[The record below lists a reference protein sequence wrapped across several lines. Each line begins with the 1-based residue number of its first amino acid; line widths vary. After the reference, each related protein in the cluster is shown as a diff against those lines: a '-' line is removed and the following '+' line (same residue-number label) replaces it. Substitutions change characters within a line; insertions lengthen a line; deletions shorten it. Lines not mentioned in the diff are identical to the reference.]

1 MHINLISDSSVS
13 GAPPGFLTAIGE
25 AAQFLD
31 NLITNPITVNI
42 LVGWGEDDNGAYSI
56 GNSLSLG
63 AALGQTFTYSQVKSA
78 LLGSGTAADE
88 VAAANLSSTGQG
100 FFVGGAE
107 AQALGLLPANGS
119 QIDGAIGFNSNEPW
133 NYSNQPVSGEF
144 DLVSDAELELVHAL
158 GMQLGSPMMLFRYS
172 APGVLETGVNS
183 DGTTPAAYFSL
194 DGGNTTLDNYLTT
207 GDFTLWNTATA
218 GNDVLANPYSPNV
231 EYTLSITDA
240 TELNALGF
248 GVNTAALENNGIIYG
263 TTAHETVYAFEL
275 PNNAVYSGSGSDT
288 VVFSADRSAYTI
300 LTNSDQSISVTSGVS
315 SYKLYGVSE
324 LQFPNQTLTAAGIV
338 ASQDTSGITSA
349 VIAEIIGASPSTA
362 TLTNLENNPEIIPAY
377 VSFATTNG
385 GLNIGLV
392 VAEDIGLAYFGSAS
406 FESAYGGL
414 SLSAFSAKASALTGI
429 SATFIGQQ
437 TQYFINLYTANG
449 LPGIPTPTAAQIQGA
464 AYGVV
469 FGLAVGLA
477 VEGVGSQ
484 VSSVSSLA
492 SASHSAEGVGS
503 QVSSVSSLAS
513 ASHSAG
519 TLAPSKVPAHVETV
533 GSTEALHEIGLVG
546 VYHEGLVS
554 TPHLAH

>member
-1 MHINLISDSSVS
+1 M
-13 GAPPGFLTAIGE
+13 
-25 AAQFLD
+25 
-31 NLITNPITVNI
+31 ITNPITVNI
-42 LVGWGEDDNGAYSI
+42 LVGWGEADNGAYSI
-56 GNSLSLG
+56 GDSLSLG
-63 AALGQTFTYSQVKSA
+63 AALGQTFAYSQVKSA

-88 VAAANLSSTGQG
+88 FAAANLPSTGES

-144 DLVSDAELELVHAL
+144 DLVTDAELELVHAL

-172 APGVLETGVNS
+172 APGVLETAVNS

-194 DGGNTTLDNYLTT
+194 DGGNTNLDNYLTA
-207 GDFTLWNTATA
+207 GDSTLWNTATA
-218 GNDVLANPYSPNV
+218 GNDALANPYSPNV
-231 EYTLSITDA
+231 GYVFSITDA

-248 GVNTAALENNGIIYG
+248 GVNTTALENNGIIYG

-288 VVFSADRSAYTI
+288 IVFSADRSDYTI
-300 LTNSDQSISVTSGVS
+300 TTNSDQSISVTNGAS

-324 LQFPNQTLTAAGIV
+324 LQFSNQTLTTAGIV
-338 ASQDTSGITSA
+338 ASGDTSGITSA
-349 VIAEIIGASPSTA
+349 VIAEMTGANPSTA
-362 TLTNLENNPEIIPAY
+362 TLTNLENNPDIIPAY
-377 VSFATTNG
+377 VSFAAAN

-392 VAEDIGLAYFGSAS
+392 VAEDIGLAYCSSSS
-406 FESAYGGL
+406 FELAYGGL
-414 SLSAFSAKASALTGI
+414 SLSAFSTQASALTGI
-429 SATFIGQQ
+429 SATFINQQ
-437 TQYFINLYTANG
+437 AQYLINLYTTNG

-464 AYGVV
+464 AYGAV

-492 SASHSAEGVGS
+492 SASHSA
-503 QVSSVSSLAS
+503 
-513 ASHSAG
+513 G
-519 TLAPSKVPAHVETV
+519 TLAAAKVPAQVEMV

>member
-1 MHINLISDSSVS
+1 MQINLISDSSVS
-13 GAPPGFLTAIGE
+13 AAPPGFLTAIEE

-63 AALGQTFTYSQVKSA
+63 SAQGQTLTYSQVTSA
-78 LLGSGTAADE
+78 LLGSGTAADKF
-88 VAAANLSSTGQG
+88 AAANLPSTGG
-100 FFVGGAE
+100 SFFVGDAE

-144 DLVSDAELELVHAL
+144 DLLSDAELELVHAL
-158 GMQLGSPMMLFRYS
+158 GMQLGSPLMLFRYS
-172 APGVLETGVNS
+172 APGVLETAVNS

-194 DGGNTTLDNYLTT
+194 DGGNTNLNNYLTT
-207 GDFTLWNTATA
+207 GDPTLWNTATA
-218 GNDVLANPYSPNV
+218 GNDALANPYSPNV
-231 EYTLSITDA
+231 GYVFSITDA
-240 TELNALGF
+240 TEINALGF
-248 GVNTAALENNGIIYG
+248 GVNTAALENNGVIYA

-288 VVFSADRSAYTI
+288 IVFPADRSNYTI
-300 LTNSDQSISVTSGVS
+300 TPNSGESISVTNGAS
-315 SYKLYGVSE
+315 SYTLYGVSE
-324 LQFPNQTLTAAGIV
+324 LQFSNQTLATAGI
-338 ASQDTSGITSA
+338 AAPHDTSGIASA
-349 VIAEIIGASPSTA
+349 VIAEMTGASPSTA
-362 TLTNLENNPEIIPAY
+362 TLTNLDNNPSIIPAY
-377 VSFATTNG
+377 VSFATAN

-392 VAEDIGLAYFGSAS
+392 VAEDIGLDYCGSFS

-414 SLSAFSAKASALTGI
+414 SLSAFSTQASAVTGI
-429 SATFIGQQ
+429 HATFIDQQ
-437 TQYFINLYTANG
+437 AQYFINLYTANG
-449 LPGIPTPTAAQIQGA
+449 LPGNLAPTAAQIQDA

-484 VSSVSSLA
+484 VSSVSSLV
-492 SASHSAEGVGS
+492 SASHSAAP
-503 QVSSVSSLAS
+503 LA
-513 ASHSAG
+513 AV
-519 TLAPSKVPAHVETV
+519 TVPAQVEPV

-546 VYHEGLVS
+546 VHHEGLVS
-554 TPHLAH
+554 TPHLVHC

>member
-1 MHINLISDSSVS
+1 MQINLISDSSVS
-13 GAPPGFLTAIGE
+13 AAPPGFLTAIEE

-31 NLITNPITVNI
+31 NLIANPITVNI

-56 GNSLSLG
+56 GDSLSLG
-63 AALGQTFTYSQVKSA
+63 AALGQTFAYSQVKSA

-88 VAAANLSSTGQG
+88 FAAANLPSTGES

-144 DLVSDAELELVHAL
+144 DLVTDAELELVHAL

-172 APGVLETGVNS
+172 APGVLETAVNS
-183 DGTTPAAYFSL
+183 DGTTPPAYFSL
-194 DGGNTTLDNYLTT
+194 DGGNTNLDGYLTT
-207 GDFTLWNTATA
+207 GDSTLWNTATA
-218 GNDVLANPYSPNV
+218 GNDALANPYSPNV
-231 EYTLSITDA
+231 GYVFSITDA

-248 GVNTAALENNGIIYG
+248 GVNTAALENNGVIYG
-263 TTAHETVYAFEL
+263 TTAHEIVYAFEL
-275 PNNAVYSGSGSDT
+275 PNNTVYSGSGSDT
-288 VVFSADRSAYTI
+288 IVFSADRSDYTI
-300 LTNSDQSISVTSGVS
+300 TTNSDQSISVTDGAS

-324 LQFPNQTLTAAGIV
+324 LQFSNQTLATAEIV
-338 ASQDTSGITSA
+338 ASQDTSGVTSA
-349 VIAEIIGASPSTA
+349 VIAEMTGASPSTA
-362 TLTNLENNPEIIPAY
+362 TLTNLESNPAIIPAY
-377 VSFATTNG
+377 VSFATAN

-392 VAEDIGLAYFGSAS
+392 VAEDLGLAYCSSSS

-414 SLSAFSAKASALTGI
+414 SLSAFSTQASALTGI
-429 SATFIGQQ
+429 SATFIDQQ
-437 TQYFINLYTANG
+437 AQYLVNLYTTNG

-464 AYGVV
+464 AYGAV

-492 SASHSAEGVGS
+492 SASHSA
-503 QVSSVSSLAS
+503 
-513 ASHSAG
+513 G
-519 TLAPSKVPAHVETV
+519 TLAAAKVPAQVETV

-554 TPHLAH
+554 TPHLVH

>member
-1 MHINLISDSSVS
+1 MQINLISDSSVS
-13 GAPPGFLTAIGE
+13 AAPPGFLTAIEE

-63 AALGQTFTYSQVKSA
+63 AALGQTFTYSQVKNA

-88 VAAANLSSTGQG
+88 FAAANLPSTGQS

-107 AQALGLLPANGS
+107 AQALGLLPASGS

-133 NYSNQPVSGEF
+133 NYSNQPVSGKF
-144 DLVSDAELELVHAL
+144 DLVTDAELELVHAL
-158 GMQLGSPMMLFRYS
+158 GLQLGSPMMLFRYS
-172 APGVLETGVNS
+172 APGVLETAVNS

-194 DGGNTTLDNYLTT
+194 DGGNTNLDNYLTT
-207 GDFTLWNTATA
+207 GDSTLWNTTTT

-231 EYTLSITDA
+231 GYIFSITDA

-288 VVFSADRSAYTI
+288 IVFSADRSDYTI
-300 LTNSDQSISVTSGVS
+300 VTNSDQSISVTNGVS

-324 LQFPNQTLTAAGIV
+324 LQFPNQTLTTAGIA

-349 VIAEIIGASPSTA
+349 VIAEMTGASPSTA
-362 TLTNLENNPEIIPAY
+362 TLTNLENNPDIIPAY
-377 VSFATTNG
+377 VSFATTN

-392 VAEDIGLAYFGSAS
+392 VAEDIGLAYCGSSS

-414 SLSAFSAKASALTGI
+414 SLSAFSTQASALTGI
-429 SATFIGQQ
+429 SATFIDQQ

-503 QVSSVSSLAS
+503 QVSSVSSVAS

-519 TLAPSKVPAHVETV
+519 TLVPSKVPAHVETV

-546 VYHEGLVS
+546 VYHEGPVS
-554 TPHLAH
+554 TPHLAY